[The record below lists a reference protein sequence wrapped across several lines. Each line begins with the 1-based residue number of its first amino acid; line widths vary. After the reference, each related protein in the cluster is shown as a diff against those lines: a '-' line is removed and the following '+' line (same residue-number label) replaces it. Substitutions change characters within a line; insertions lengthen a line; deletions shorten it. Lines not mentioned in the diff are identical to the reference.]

1 MSNFKIRRMVRE
13 DLDAIYQIEN
23 SSFTVPWSKESL
35 RNELTI
41 NQFAYYLVVEL
52 DGEVIGYGGM
62 WIIADEAHVTNIA
75 IAPSYRGQKWGEKL
89 VMAMKQ
95 HAAKQGAVGMTLEVR
110 PSNIV
115 ALRLYAKMGFY
126 QTGIRPKYYSDDGED
141 ALVMWVNFKDE
152 ADQQMETK
160 SSKYV

>member
-1 MSNFKIRRMVRE
+1 MVYE

-23 SSFTVPWSKESL
+23 SSFSVPWSKESL
-35 RNELTI
+35 QNELSI

-52 DGEVIGYGGM
+52 EGEVIGYGGM
-62 WIIADEAHVTNIA
+62 WIITDEAHVTNIA
-75 IAPSYRGQKWGEKL
+75 ISPSHRGQKWGEKL
-89 VMAMKQ
+89 VTAMKQ
-95 HAAKQGAVGMTLEVR
+95 HAAERGAVSMTLEVR
-110 PSNIV
+110 PSNTI
-115 ALRLYAKMGFY
+115 ALRLYEKMGFY